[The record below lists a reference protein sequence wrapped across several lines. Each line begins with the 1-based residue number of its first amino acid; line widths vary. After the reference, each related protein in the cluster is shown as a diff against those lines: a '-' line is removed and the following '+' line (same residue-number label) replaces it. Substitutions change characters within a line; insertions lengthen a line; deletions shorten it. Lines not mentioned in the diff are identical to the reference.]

1 MSRPCDPFGSEALV
15 WRGPMAGRK
24 PGQGRGER
32 PSAVGSSGVV
42 DTPDVA
48 GPESV
53 GRVEPEG
60 AAEPEGVVEPA
71 APAAFDAP
79 VEEGAADWILGAN
92 SGVIRRI
99 CMP

>member
-1 MSRPCDPFGSEALV
+1 
-15 WRGPMAGRK
+15 MAGRK
-24 PGQGRGER
+24 LGQGRGEI

-60 AAEPEGVVEPA
+60 AAEPEGGAVEPD

-79 VEEGAADWILGAN
+79 AEEGAADWILGAN
-92 SGVIRRI
+92 SGVILRI